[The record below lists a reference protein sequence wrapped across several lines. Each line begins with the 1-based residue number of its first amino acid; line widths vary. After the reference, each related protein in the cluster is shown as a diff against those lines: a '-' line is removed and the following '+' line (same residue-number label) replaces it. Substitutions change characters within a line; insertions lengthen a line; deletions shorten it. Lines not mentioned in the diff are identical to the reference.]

1 MTSASTHQLT
11 EQQRAFASSYV
22 LGEAGVAGNGSA
34 SAIAAGY
41 AEKSARQEGYRL
53 LRHQGVRAEID
64 RLTREALGDHAVAA
78 VSLLGKVIHD
88 DEAPLKVR
96 VDAAKTILDR
106 AGYIAP
112 KAADPIE
119 PDDKEPRDMSIE
131 DLMKTAA
138 RIRKEIEESDR
149 QQAAEAASH
158 EVH

>member
-1 MTSASTHQLT
+1 MSKVTPHQLT

-22 LGEAGVAGNGSA
+22 LGEPGVAGNGAA

-41 AEKSARQEGYRL
+41 AEKSARQEAYRL
-53 LRHQGVRAEID
+53 LRHEGVRAEID

-78 VSLLGKVIHD
+78 VNFLGRVIHD
-88 DEAPLKVR
+88 EEAHVKVR
-96 VDAAKTILDR
+96 LDAAKTVLDR

-119 PDDKEPRDMSIE
+119 LDGKEPRDMTMAE
-131 DLMKTAA
+131 LMEAA
-138 RIRKEIEESDR
+138 QRIRNEIEESDR
-149 QQAAEAASH
+149 LRAAESESH